1 MSIKAEVVMK
11 NVIVMLPMV
20 LASLNVFATKL
31 EHIAMDKMNFDQQS
45 LVKNY
50 KDWVVTKIPSKNIN
64 SVANYRLDLTVSKM
78 DRKKFNLYNYRFN
91 VDPSTTTFYPDKTYK
106 IENFLPSFLI
116 SQSKVNSKQ
125 RLPEASTLLN
135 TAHWIEWRSGNQS
148 TYIKDSLRL
157 VGKDVSPQ
165 VFETILEEY
174 VQEVN
179 LNVKKTGDFVVV
191 YGTDDIDQIQMPVA
205 SYIYIGNG
213 VVLESK
219 KFKNQ
224 YAYNF
229 AYLKD
234 IQAHFKNRM
243 VDYRLRSFKI
253 KTNKP
258 LYLSEFLK
266 DSKGS
271 PDLNPEKQVSN
282 GLGEIL

>member
-1 MSIKAEVVMK
+1 
-11 NVIVMLPMV
+11 MV
-20 LASLNVFATKL
+20 LASFNVSALKL

-50 KDWVVTKIPSKNIN
+50 KDWIVTKIPSKNIN
-64 SVANYRLDLTVSKM
+64 SVANYRLDIKISEM
-78 DRKKFNLYNYRFN
+78 NRKKFNLYNYRFN
-91 VDPSTTTFYPDKTYK
+91 VDPSTTTFYSDKTYK
-106 IENFLPSFLI
+106 IENFLPTFLV
-116 SQSKVNSKQ
+116 SQSKTASKQ
-125 RLPEASTLLN
+125 RLPEDSTLLN
-135 TAHWIEWRSGNQS
+135 TAHWIEWRSGNQNV
-148 TYIKDSLRL
+148 YIKDSLL
-157 VGKDVSPQ
+157 QLASKDVSPQ

-174 VQEVN
+174 VQEIT
-179 LNVKKTGDFVVV
+179 LDKLKTGDFVVA

-219 KFKNQ
+219 KTKNLNT
-224 YAYNF
+224 YNF

-243 VDYRLRSFKI
+243 VDFRLRSFKV

-266 DSKGS
+266 DSKES

-282 GLGEIL
+282 SSDEIL